1 MHALNTRSF
10 AAALCGLLLTCACSA
25 PERDP
30 LPLTVGVHEIQLIV
44 PPEWQR
50 FDHGREQRFEIEMLR
65 ISLADMGPATR
76 EGFHREIAHARELYR
91 LGQLED
97 ARALLNTLQ
106 LRPAFP
112 SEQRWTSFAL
122 AWNKIRRAGLGRV
135 PLEPSAV
142 ESAYTEVLVEV
153 DALPKPDIAS
163 LAIAVLERIGH
174 DQRRD
179 VAEQRAMAVDGRGA
193 LLIDT
198 WDRLN
203 HTGRFRHVF
212 VLNEG
217 NLLLARM
224 EMGRFEDMEPAFD
237 DLVASLSFRPSPY
250 SASPGS

>member
-25 PERDP
+25 PQPDP
-30 LPLTVGVHEIQLIV
+30 LPLTIGAHEVQLVI
-44 PPEWQR
+44 PAHWER
-50 FDHGREQRFEIEMLR
+50 FDHGRKQRFEIETLR
-65 ISLADMGPATR
+65 ISLADMGPVTR
-76 EGFHREIAHARELYR
+76 EGFHFEIVRARELYR

-97 ARALLNTLQ
+97 ARTLLSTLQ

-112 SEQRWTSFAL
+112 SEQRWTSFAMP
-122 AWNKIRRAGLGRV
+122 WNKIRRAGLERV

-142 ESAYTEVLVEV
+142 ESAYTEVLVEI
-153 DALPKPDIAS
+153 DALPKPDMAS
-163 LAIAVLERIGH
+163 LASAVLERIGH
-174 DQRRD
+174 DQLRD
-179 VAEQRAMAVDGRGA
+179 IAEQRAMAIDGRGA

-203 HTGRFRHVF
+203 HTGRLRHVF

-224 EMGRFEDMEPAFD
+224 EMGRFAEMEAAFD
-237 DLVASLSFRPSPY
+237 DLVASLSFRGAPY
-250 SASPGS
+250 SAAAGS